1 MLPFLVQ
8 FLKELETDEDG
19 LVYVNKFKNVLRE
32 EMITR
37 CAKNLNI
44 KLLAKSRVFD
54 KRYSKLKFLP
64 RICHLLD
71 VQAASDQII
80 SEIKEELNF
89 GFLFLFRVR
98 PKSTTTPSFFRTDTS
113 LLHSL
118 LTVCQP
124 VAQST

>member
-37 CAKNLNI
+37 CAKNLDI
-44 KLLAKSRVFD
+44 KLLAKSSFFD

-71 VQAASDQII
+71 VQVTSDQII
-80 SEIKEELNF
+80 SEIKEELN
-89 GFLFLFRVR
+89 LLNII
-98 PKSTTTPSFFRTDTS
+98 SEENSNS
-113 LLHSL
+113 LEEE
-118 LTVCQP
+118 QP
-124 VAQST
+124 RKKKKVFWPNWR

>member
-44 KLLAKSRVFD
+44 KLLAKSSFFD

-71 VQAASDQII
+71 VLSKLHL
-80 SEIKEELNF
+80 IKSSVKLKNN
-89 GFLFLFRVR
+89 
-98 PKSTTTPSFFRTDTS
+98 
-113 LLHSL
+113 
-118 LTVCQP
+118 
-124 VAQST
+124 

>member
-37 CAKNLNI
+37 RW
-44 KLLAKSRVFD
+44 LLAKSSFFD

-71 VQAASDQII
+71 VQVTSDQII
-80 SEIKEELNF
+80 SEIKEELN
-89 GFLFLFRVR
+89 LLNII
-98 PKSTTTPSFFRTDTS
+98 SEENSNS
-113 LLHSL
+113 LEEE
-118 LTVCQP
+118 QP
-124 VAQST
+124 RKKKKVFWPNWR

>member
-44 KLLAKSRVFD
+44 KLLAKSSFFD
-54 KRYSKLKFLP
+54 KRYSNKLKFLS

-71 VQAASDQII
+71 LDVQVTSDQII
-80 SEIKEELNF
+80 SEIKEELN
-89 GFLFLFRVR
+89 LLNII
-98 PKSTTTPSFFRTDTS
+98 SEENSNS
-113 LLHSL
+113 LEEE
-118 LTVCQP
+118 QP
-124 VAQST
+124 RKKKKVFWPNWR